1 MKIEKKVWPENFE
14 AIASGEK
21 TFELRLADFELNE
34 GDELV
39 LKEFDPDTGEY
50 TGKSITKKVN
60 KVRKIDLTKYYDLQD
75 LKKGV
80 YVIEF

>member
-1 MKIEKKVWPENFE
+1 MSTEKKVWPKEFE

-39 LKEFDPDTGEY
+39 LKEFDPNTGEY
-50 TGKSITKKVN
+50 TGRNITKKAR
-60 KVRKIDLTKYYDLQD
+60 KVRKIDLTRYYDLQD